1 MTQTI
6 TVKDMDY
13 LVTDEETIQKEDEM
27 IFEVRNRREID
38 STFVIGMW
46 DDLLGSPIQK
56 VGKSFPR
63 QNIENKLITPPP

>member
-56 VGKSFPR
+56 VWKIVSKTKHR
-63 QNIENKLITPPP
+63 K